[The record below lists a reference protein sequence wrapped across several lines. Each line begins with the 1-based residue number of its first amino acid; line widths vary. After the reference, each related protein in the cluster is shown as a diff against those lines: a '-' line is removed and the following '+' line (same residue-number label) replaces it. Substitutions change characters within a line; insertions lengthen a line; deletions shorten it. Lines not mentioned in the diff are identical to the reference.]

1 MPAPEHRPE
10 MPDPLP
16 APDLL
21 ADELSVLLHEADAP
35 AAPPTPARRRLFAR
49 VMRSAAAARRM
60 HTLRHAD
67 AAPQPLGEGVGW
79 HALYDA
85 PALTLRPGEPQRCGL
100 LELAP
105 GARWLAGPTD
115 SQREWLVLRGAATLG
130 DIEMQGLDFHLQPA
144 RAGALP
150 LHSAGGALLLVRE
163 APAWP
168 GASPLLQRA
177 ADATWADYA
186 PGIERRVLVQHDG
199 QAAMLYRTRAGA
211 AVPRHG
217 HRHDEECLMLAGD
230 LFLDEV
236 LLRPLDYQLAP
247 AGTHHDSVSTDTG
260 VLLYAH
266 GDLDLDLQ
274 SA

>member
-1 MPAPEHRPE
+1 MSAPEHRPE
-10 MPDPLP
+10 MPEPQP

-21 ADELSVLLHEADAP
+21 ADEMSVLLHDAEADTTL
-35 AAPPTPARRRLFAR
+35 PTPGRQRLFAR
-49 VMRSAAAARRM
+49 VARSAAAAHRM

-67 AAPQPLGEGVGW
+67 TRAEALAEGASW
-79 HALYDA
+79 RALYTA

-105 GARWLAGPTD
+105 GARWSPEPGPN
-115 SQREWLVLRGAATLG
+115 QREWLLLRGAVTLG
-130 DIEMQGLDFHLQPA
+130 DITLQLHDFLLQPGPA
-144 RAGALP
+144 PATP
-150 LHSAGGALLLVRE
+150 LHSAGGALLLLRE
-163 APAWP
+163 APAQA
-168 GASPLLQRA
+168 GAQALLQSA
-177 ADATWADYA
+177 ADAPWVDYA
-186 PGIERRVLVQHDG
+186 PGIERRVLAQHAG
-199 QAAMLYRTRAGA
+199 QAAMLYRTRPGA

-230 LFLDEV
+230 IFLDDV